1 MEKVTA
7 YKSYNGRLFESEEKC
22 LAYENK
28 MKKYPKVKESVEY
41 GEQYDI
47 NLMKE
52 ITFNKVEK
60 HTIITQNSPS
70 GLKKMEIFY
79 LIDKKYKLHDDF
91 NTLDGELMHDIMIP
105 RERKPY
111 LPDAKG
117 HCYDD
122 GSKPSEYYAPMN
134 VCRILARKLLYG
146 IEVEQAI
153 KQCIAEFKE
162 FAPKQN
168 ELLGCEVIDGK
179 HWVIENKRWHSGVT
193 KPNRLHIELV
203 S

>member
-28 MKKYPKVKESVEY
+28 MKQYPKVKESVEY

-47 NLMKE
+47 NLGKE
-52 ITFNKVEK
+52 VSFNKVEK
-60 HTIITQNSPS
+60 RTIITQNSPR
-70 GLKKMEIFY
+70 GLRKMDIFY
-79 LIDKKYKLHDDF
+79 LIDKKYKMYDDF

-105 RERKPY
+105 RNRKPY
-111 LPDAKG
+111 LTDAKG

-122 GSKPSEYYAPMN
+122 GSKSSEYYAPMN

-146 IEVEQAI
+146 IEVEKAI
-153 KQCIAEFKE
+153 NEVVTEFKE
-162 FAPKQN
+162 FDAKKYALLEYEVVN
-168 ELLGCEVIDGK
+168 EK

-193 KPNRLHIELV
+193 KPNRLHIEVV